1 MKEADAS
8 TPPLVALI
16 AGGAAGGTEGLITYP
31 FEYAKTRVQ
40 LRGEHNIK
48 NPFTVV
54 GNVYKKEGFNALYMG
69 CSTLVAVRTSQ
80 QAFGRWILY

>member
-1 MKEADAS
+1 MKEVDAN

-40 LRGEHNIK
+40 LRGEHTIK

-54 GNVYKKEGFNALYMG
+54 GNVYKHEGIKALYTG
-69 CSTLVAVRTSQ
+69 CGTLVAV
-80 QAFGRWILY
+80 